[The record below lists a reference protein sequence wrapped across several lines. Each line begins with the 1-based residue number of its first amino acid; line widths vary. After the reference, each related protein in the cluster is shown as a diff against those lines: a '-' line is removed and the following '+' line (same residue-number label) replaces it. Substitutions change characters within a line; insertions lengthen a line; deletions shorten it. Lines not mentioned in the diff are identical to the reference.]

1 MKAKGTIRTRIEKD
15 GTSDILF
22 APHPDSIVNSCGQKY
37 AVFVSPDNDS
47 PAVNSLAVKF
57 PEQDKGTKD
66 CIKVG
71 FDIADLVFLSNAI
84 VEAAAG
90 QTMVE
95 VEVKESDKDSKKLSL
110 AAITI
115 PASCSR
121 S

>member
-1 MKAKGTIRTRIEKD
+1 MKAKGTIRTRIGKD
-15 GTSDILF
+15 GISDILF

-37 AVFVSPDNDS
+37 AVFVSPDN
-47 PAVNSLAVKF
+47 NSHAVKF

-71 FDIADLVFLSNAI
+71 FDMVDRVFLFNAI
-84 VEAAAG
+84 VKAAAG
-90 QTMVE
+90 QTMIE